1 MCVNSALFIGI
12 FLLHT
17 FFKLVP
23 DYGFHKS
30 HDISLERQ

>member
-1 MCVNSALFIGI
+1 MCINSVLFTGI

-23 DYGFHKS
+23 DDGFHKS
-30 HDISLERQ
+30 RNISLEKQ